1 MSEEQSLGHQDG
13 DVVIEPLSD
22 SEAEAIEAEL
32 LPENDLQTELEEAQ
46 QKAAANWE
54 QVLRLQAELENS
66 RRRAQ
71 MDIEKA
77 HKFALE
83 KIAAALLPVRDSM
96 EMGLDAIANVTEH
109 EAVIKLHEGTALTL
123 KMLSDVMEKFDI
135 KAVGEVGESFNPE
148 FHQAMTMQESAD
160 HAPNSVMMM
169 MQRGYT
175 LNGRLLRPA
184 MVVVSKAVSE

>member
-1 MSEEQSLGHQDG
+1 MSEEQSLDHQDG

-32 LPENDLQTELEEAQ
+32 LPEDDLQTELEEAQ

-109 EAVIKLHEGTALTL
+109 EAVTKLHEGTALTL

-160 HAPNSVMMM
+160 HTPNIVMMM

>member
-1 MSEEQSLGHQDG
+1 MSEEQSLDHQDG

-22 SEAEAIEAEL
+22 SEAEAVEAEL
-32 LPENDLQTELEEAQ
+32 LPEDDLQTELEEAQ

-109 EAVIKLHEGTALTL
+109 EAVTKLHEGTALTL

-160 HAPNSVMMM
+160 HTPNSVMMM

>member
-109 EAVIKLHEGTALTL
+109 EAVTKLHEGTALTL